1 MLISFKYRK
10 YRISLGSF
18 FLWVFFNILKFV
30 YIEHKFI
37 YFQGGFFNGSN
48 KRKHIKEIYHTS
60 YHFLYNFES
69 LPTFQWL
76 QDKLEAAVIS

>member
-1 MLISFKYRK
+1 MVISLKYRK

-37 YFQGGFFNGSN
+37 SKVGFLMDQINA
-48 KRKHIKEIYHTS
+48 KHIKEIYHTS